1 MYHAMHAAKNKLPEG
16 RGRPGRYS
24 SQSNA
29 QGQLSLRLLVPI
41 PSPSIIWTCAAYKL
55 VTPRALVL
63 CVAVD

>member
-29 QGQLSLRLLVPI
+29 RGQLSLPI